1 MKYIL
6 KIIAFINILCIVLMF
21 LFLFINGIKFFEFY
35 SVSDFF
41 FGMRWISLSGVY
53 GIVPLITGTFWV
65 SIVAI
70 VFSVIMSFFIVI
82 YMAEYA
88 SDKMRKIYKIN
99 IEIMSAIPS
108 VVLGF
113 LGLYIFSDIIQSIFK
128 LDTGLTALTGGIML
142 SFMAIPTIV
151 SISDDA
157 LNNID
162 KSYKEASL
170 ALGANKL
177 ETILFILLP
186 AAAPGIF
193 SSIMLG
199 FGRILGETITVLM
212 ITGNAP
218 VIAKTP
224 LVPVRTLTATIASE
238 MGEVIQGSEHYYA
251 LFAIGLI
258 LFIISFIINIL
269 ADYFIKGG
277 GK

>member
-6 KIIAFINILCIVLMF
+6 KLIAFINIVCIALMF

-35 SVSDFF
+35 PASKFF
-41 FGMRWISLSGVY
+41 FGVRWISLSGIY
-53 GIVPLITGTFWV
+53 GIVPLIVGSFWV
-65 SIVAI
+65 SIIAI
-70 VFSVIMSFFIVI
+70 VLSIIFSFFIIV

-88 SDKMRKIYKIN
+88 SDRIRKIFKIS
-99 IEIMSAIPS
+99 IEVMSAIPS

-113 LGLYIFSDIIQSIFK
+113 FGLYIFSDIIQKFFE

-142 SFMAIPTIV
+142 SIMAIPTIV

-177 ETILFILLP
+177 ETIFLVLLP
-186 AAAPGIF
+186 AASPGIF

-212 ITGNAP
+212 VTGNSP
-218 VIAKTP
+218 LLAKSP
-224 LVPVRTLTATIASE
+224 FMPVRTLTATIASE
-238 MGEVIQGSEHYYA
+238 MGEVIQGSEHYHA
-251 LFAIGLI
+251 LFAIGFI
-258 LFIISFIINIL
+258 LFILSFIINIL
-269 ADYFIKGG
+269 ADYFVRR
-277 GK
+277 GKK